1 LFILK
6 FASRARGNGIIIF
19 QGNENNNMRMLKD
32 FKDFALRG
40 NVLDLAIGIVIG
52 AAFAAIVTSV
62 VENLLMPIVG
72 ILTGGIDLKSLSIK
86 VGSAELKY
94 GMFLQAS
101 VTFIIIALFL
111 FLIIKTANRAKLKTP
126 IAPKASS
133 TDLLLM
139 KINEELIEIRKQ
151 LSNK

>member
-1 LFILK
+1 
-6 FASRARGNGIIIF
+6 
-19 QGNENNNMRMLKD
+19 MLKD

-40 NVLDLAIGIVIG
+40 NVLDLAVGIVIG
-52 AAFAAIVTSV
+52 AAFGAIVTSV
-62 VENLLMPIVG
+62 VDNLLMPIAG
-72 ILTGGIDLKSLSIK
+72 ILTGGIDLKLLSMK

-111 FLIIKTANRAKLKTP
+111 FLVVKAAGKAKLSTP
-126 IAPKASS
+126 VETKASS

-139 KINEELIEIRKQ
+139 KLNEELINIRQEIA
-151 LSNK
+151 NKK